1 MLKLGN
7 LRANLVN
14 SIRDFKRK
22 RKITIIDISCKFYL
36 QNNNMTYTYG
46 IKLTDAIFRHQKLL
60 LICKEL
66 PTVAL
71 SYHVKIRENH

>member
-7 LRANLVN
+7 IRANLVN

-36 QNNNMTYTYG
+36 QNNNVTYTYG
-46 IKLTDAIFRHQKLL
+46 IKLINAIFRHQKLL
-60 LICKEL
+60 FICKKL
-66 PTVAL
+66 PIVAL